1 MAPTNNLESAIL
13 ATLSPGN
20 YTGILKGNN
29 NGVGVALVEIWDVD
43 QAAGSK
49 LGNIST
55 RGFVA
60 TGDDIMIAGLI
71 LNGNTAQD
79 IVVRG
84 LGPSL
89 ADFDIPHVLPNPQ
102 LELRDINGGLIRANN
117 DWMDDPAQAALIQA
131 AGLAPT
137 NPLESAIYQTL
148 APGLYTSL
156 LSGVNNSTGVGLA
169 EVYDLNTP

>member
-1 MAPTNNLESAIL
+1 TGFTTITNDNWMDAPNHQQIQDLGLAPTNNLESAIL

-43 QAAGSK
+43 QAAASK

-60 TGDDIMIAGLI
+60 AGDDIMIAGLI
-71 LNGNTAQD
+71 LNGNTTQD

-84 LGPSL
+84 IGPTLIPLGISNAL
-89 ADFDIPHVLPNPQ
+89 ANPM
-102 LELRDINGGLIRANN
+102 LELRNSSGTLIRA
-117 DWMDDPAQAALIQA
+117 
-131 AGLAPT
+131 
-137 NPLESAIYQTL
+137 
-148 APGLYTSL
+148 
-156 LSGVNNSTGVGLA
+156 
-169 EVYDLNTP
+169 